1 MGLTKPKVPFHVSTI
16 KKPQHEYNI
25 FVDNTNLPF
34 NHVWLKWSHGEKRFI
49 HPLESLSVMSFVD
62 TDVGDVVPVKAP
74 PIESTPFKLVETV
87 QDLKE
92 LAAKLHSADEF
103 AVDLE
108 HNQYRTFQGLTCL
121 MQISTRTED
130 FIVDT
135 LKLHSSIGPYLR
147 EVFKD
152 PSKRKV
158 MHGADNDVVWL
169 QRDFGIYICNLFD
182 THQASKVLKLE
193 RKSLEY
199 LLCHFCDITANK
211 EYQSADWRLRPLPY
225 EMLRYAREDTH
236 YLLYIY
242 DFMRIELFSMLK
254 EPESVDAP
262 LVEVYKCSYKV
273 CMRLYEKELLTEK
286 SFLRIYGLQGAGF
299 NAQQLA
305 VVSGLFKWRD
315 FVARVKDDSTGYV
328 LPNKS
333 ILEIAKQMPVTANNL
348 RLLVNSRHPYVE
360 HNLDSLVN
368 IIRHSIQ
375 NTAAFEEIAQLL
387 KTGHDVATI
396 AQQLTRH
403 PAQEHNRHPI
413 RIGSQVMEGNFHKVL
428 GSNII
433 HHWRRHGVESH
444 QLFDWQHV
452 LVHFSTPVVQSC
464 RYY

>member
-1 MGLTKPKVPFHVSTI
+1 
-16 KKPQHEYNI
+16 
-25 FVDNTNLPF
+25 
-34 NHVWLKWSHGEKRFI
+34 
-49 HPLESLSVMSFVD
+49 MSFVD
-62 TDVGDVVPVKAP
+62 TDVGDVVPAKPP

-87 QDLKE
+87 QDLKAPP
-92 LAAKLHSADEF
+92 LSMLHSADEF

-152 PSKRKV
+152 LSNRKQTKPIES
-158 MHGADNDVVWL
+158 GSP
-169 QRDFGIYICNLFD
+169 RI
-182 THQASKVLKLE
+182 
-193 RKSLEY
+193 
-199 LLCHFCDITANK
+199 
-211 EYQSADWRLRPLPY
+211 
-225 EMLRYAREDTH
+225 YAREDTH

-242 DFMRIELFSMLK
+242 DLMRIELFSMLN

-299 NAQQLA
+299 TAQQL
-305 VVSGLFKWRD
+305 VIVSGLFKWRD

-360 HNLDSLVN
+360 HNLDSLVD

-375 NTAAFEEIAQLL
+375 NTSAFEEIAQLL

-413 RIGSQVMEGNFHKVL
+413 RIGSQVMEVL
-428 GSNII
+428 PLLLKKARAIRI
-433 HHWRRHGVESH
+433 A
-444 QLFDWQHV
+444 
-452 LVHFSTPVVQSC
+452 
-464 RYY
+464 

>member
-211 EYQSADWRLRPLPY
+211 EY
-225 EMLRYAREDTH
+225 AREDTH

-262 LVEVYKCSYKV
+262 LVE
-273 CMRLYEKELLTEK
+273 
-286 SFLRIYGLQGAGF
+286 
-299 NAQQLA
+299 
-305 VVSGLFKWRD
+305 
-315 FVARVKDDSTGYV
+315 
-328 LPNKS
+328 
-333 ILEIAKQMPVTANNL
+333 MPVTANNL

-413 RIGSQVMEGNFHKVL
+413 RIGSQVMEGFKYIL
-428 GSNII
+428 SIMSF
-433 HHWRRHGVESH
+433 ES
-444 QLFDWQHV
+444 QCI
-452 LVHFSTPVVQSC
+452 TMK
-464 RYY
+464 